1 MKNKA
6 TTIFSGMKTSIVN
19 IFNGLKNAIKS
30 PVNAIIGFINGMIS
44 GIVSG
49 INSAIS
55 VLNRLHISI
64 PRWVPGIGGR
74 SLGFNIPHVYAP
86 QIPYLAK
93 GAVIPPNA
101 PFMAMLGDQRH
112 GTNVEAPLETIQEA
126 VALVMDGMTGGMM
139 AGFEAVIAI
148 LREIL
153 EAVMGI
159 EIGDDVIAN
168 AVKNYNRK
176 MAVVNG
182 G

>member
-1 MKNKA
+1 M
-6 TTIFSGMKTSIVN
+6 
-19 IFNGLKNAIKS
+19 
-30 PVNAIIGFINGMIS
+30 
-44 GIVSG
+44 
-49 INSAIS
+49 
-55 VLNRLHISI
+55 
-64 PRWVPGIGGR
+64 
-74 SLGFNIPHVYAP
+74 
-86 QIPYLAK
+86 AK

-139 AGFEAVIAI
+139 TGFEAVIAI

-153 EAVMGI
+153 EAIMGI

>member
-1 MKNKA
+1 
-6 TTIFSGMKTSIVN
+6 
-19 IFNGLKNAIKS
+19 
-30 PVNAIIGFINGMIS
+30 
-44 GIVSG
+44 
-49 INSAIS
+49 
-55 VLNRLHISI
+55 
-64 PRWVPGIGGR
+64 
-74 SLGFNIPHVYAP
+74 
-86 QIPYLAK
+86 
-93 GAVIPPNA
+93 
-101 PFMAMLGDQRH
+101 MAMLGDQRH

-139 AGFEAVIAI
+139 TGFEAVIAI

-153 EAVMGI
+153 EAIMGI